1 MWTSN
6 SRIKHEKREG
16 LSALPLFHLKLR
28 FVARRLAASPI
39 GIGGVGTHPPLP
51 HHPPDVVLLLSP
63 NLAESS
69 KFGALYFVITHDRRR
84 ILQAR
89 PVRLKMTQNY
99 ASLAQRLDSFSSVSR
114 MRLALS

>member
-1 MWTSN
+1 LNNIFHPTFLDPTLDTTN
-6 SRIKHEKREG
+6 PANFGVVTTQLIPANRNTGSRSDSIRLECGVLIREISP
-16 LSALPLFHLKLR
+16 SA
-28 FVARRLAASPI
+28 V
-39 GIGGVGTHPPLP
+39 
-51 HHPPDVVLLLSP
+51 
-63 NLAESS
+63 

-99 ASLAQRLDSFSSVSR
+99 ASLAQRLDRCFSSVSR